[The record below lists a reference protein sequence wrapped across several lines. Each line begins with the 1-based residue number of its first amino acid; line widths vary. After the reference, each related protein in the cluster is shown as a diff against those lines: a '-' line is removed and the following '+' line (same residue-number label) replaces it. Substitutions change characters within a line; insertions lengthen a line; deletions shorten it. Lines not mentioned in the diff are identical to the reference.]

1 MKKKQVPVTSKFE
14 GREAEQFS
22 ALGVD
27 DKKRTSD
34 QQQSSGNDGKVQT
47 LQKKKSFFGSVNLKK
62 KVKHFASQIMKGKP
76 SSPTTFPTP
85 PTEFHPPLPSSQLK
99 SQQMSR
105 PPLNKISHTFQNTI
119 PWANKPIAN
128 QVYPPKKPR
137 KTASWPPPKIF
148 FDRRPV
154 IKQSNNLH
162 RPPSSVYIENL
173 RKAIKMDSGH
183 MLNVPSLRA
192 ATNTRPNSYGT
203 LQRQLARLQL
213 CDEALT
219 NRAQRCS
226 QEKICADKG
235 ETNEPKNNIK
245 PSLSKQYPCVSFVPE
260 KDQSLPAIS
269 LFSSDG
275 NPSGLSTPSLTNESS
290 QASIFELKRVSSLPT
305 TIQSEKS
312 NNNDVL
318 VEISTQIFN
327 RSPNSSISDFQQHFQ
342 ESKHHIKKR
351 SEKRKDTARE
361 TSANRSACSYQSQKP
376 RQHHPNTSYT
386 KKVSKDTLNVG
397 PVYPNQRRRP
407 NEVGRA
413 KTLRGPVTTPSQ
425 IPDFESMLSIY
436 AHF

>member
-1 MKKKQVPVTSKFE
+1 M
-14 GREAEQFS
+14 FS
-22 ALGVD
+22 
-27 DKKRTSD
+27 R
-34 QQQSSGNDGKVQT
+34 
-47 LQKKKSFFGSVNLKK
+47 
-62 KVKHFASQIMKGKP
+62 
-76 SSPTTFPTP
+76 
-85 PTEFHPPLPSSQLK
+85 
-99 SQQMSR
+99 
-105 PPLNKISHTFQNTI
+105 
-119 PWANKPIAN
+119 
-128 QVYPPKKPR
+128 
-137 KTASWPPPKIF
+137 
-148 FDRRPV
+148 
-154 IKQSNNLH
+154 
-162 RPPSSVYIENL
+162 ENL
-173 RKAIKMDSGH
+173 CRQRR
-183 MLNVPSLRA
+183 NQRA
-192 ATNTRPNSYGT
+192 
-203 LQRQLARLQL
+203 
-213 CDEALT
+213 
-219 NRAQRCS
+219 
-226 QEKICADKG
+226 
-235 ETNEPKNNIK
+235 KNNIK
-245 PSLSKQYPCVSFVPE
+245 PSLSKQYSCVSFVPE

-407 NEVGRA
+407 SEVGRA